1 MMKCIQCYKETN
13 LKLDIGYCKVPLCDN
28 CKQITVKLKRN
39 WGIPFHEAITLKDE
53 DIMKFGFK

>member
-1 MMKCIQCYKETN
+1 MKCIQCYKKTN
-13 LKLDIGYCKVPLCDN
+13 SKLDIGYCKVPLCND
-28 CKQITVKLKRN
+28 CKRLTERLRGT